1 MQEVATG
8 TKIESMFT
16 TEKVI
21 ERVAE
26 WMARDPQRTVAGA
39 ELISD
44 FVRMSNEPTMVG
56 LRETAGRIGCSE
68 SYLYHNWKKLGG
80 EKVGGKVMF
89 PSDFGL
95 RRRAFDAG

>member
-1 MQEVATG
+1 MHTTEEVIETVAT
-8 TKIESMFT
+8 
-16 TEKVI
+16 
-21 ERVAE
+21 
-26 WMARDPQRTVAGA
+26 WMAKDPKRTVAGA

-44 FVRMSNEPTMVG
+44 FLKIGQAPAVVG

-80 EKVGGKVMF
+80 EKVGGKVVF

>member
-1 MQEVATG
+1 
-8 TKIESMFT
+8 MFT

-44 FVRMSNEPTMVG
+44 FVRLSNEPTMVS
-56 LRETAGRIGCSE
+56 LRETAVRVGCSE
-68 SYLYHNWKKLGG
+68 SYLYHNWKTLGG
-80 EKVGGKVMF
+80 EKIGGKVVF

-95 RRRAFDAG
+95 RRRAFDAR